1 MLASQDEA
9 RPPRAA
15 GTTAP
20 PGGVTQAVTPP
31 PKWPPSIDGSAVV
44 RDPDL
49 DAALRRAAAL
59 LGDKPAATLVREL
72 ALRGADAIS
81 AAPGAEI
88 VRRLVTE
95 RGARPAEGSL
105 LEFLDERGAWGELDP
120 SRRASGLLE
129 ELRADDTP

>member
-1 MLASQDEA
+1 MA
-9 RPPRAA
+9 
-15 GTTAP
+15 TTHRR
-20 PGGVTQAVTPP
+20 
-31 PKWPPSIDGSAVV
+31 IAVV
-44 RDPDL
+44 RDPAL

-72 ALRGADAIS
+72 ALRGADAMT
-81 AAPGAEI
+81 AAPGAEV

-105 LEFLDERGAWGELDP
+105 LEFLDGRGPCGELDT